1 MTAPLVLIDQASALY
16 RSFQGQSRLT
26 LESVSL
32 RLMPGETHALIGR
45 NGAGKTTL
53 LRLILG
59 LLPTLTGKVSVMGKD
74 PVTRR
79 TQIMREVGVLLD
91 GRRALEPRLSGLE
104 NLTLKGSMYGLP
116 KAELHDRAKAL
127 LDHFDLPA
135 NEAVNRYSRGMR
147 QRLILAG
154 AVLHNP
160 RVLLLDEPTLGL
172 DIRGWDLLLELIE
185 QTNKLGGAVLITSQE
200 ISLMEKISSWVSVLE
215 RGRVVAS
222 GAPSDVL
229 GILGYSARV
238 RLRILDP
245 AKMVIPIPPGF
256 SWDGEFLEGPLSLE
270 GLEEAISYLRSTGA
284 GLVGLEQVSGIERL
298 VRGETT

>member
-1 MTAPLVLIDQASALY
+1 MTSPLVLVDQASAIY
-16 RSFQGQSRLT
+16 RSFRGQSRRI
-26 LESVSL
+26 LEGVSL

-59 LLPTLTGKVSVMGKD
+59 LLSTPTGKVRVLGKD

-104 NLTLKGSMYGLP
+104 SLTLKGSMYGLP
-116 KAELHDRAKAL
+116 RAELHDRAKAL

-135 NEAVNRYSRGMR
+135 NEPVNRYSRGMR

-154 AVLHNP
+154 AVLHKP

-172 DIRGWDLLLELIE
+172 DIRGWDLLLEFIE
-185 QTNKLGGAVLITSQE
+185 QTNQRGGAVLITSQE

-238 RLRILDP
+238 RLRVLDP
-245 AKMVIPIPPGF
+245 ARMVTPIPPGF
-256 SWDGEFLEGPLSLE
+256 SWDGEFLEGPFSLE

-284 GLVGLEQVSGIERL
+284 GLVSLEQVSGIERL
-298 VRGETT
+298 VRGEAP